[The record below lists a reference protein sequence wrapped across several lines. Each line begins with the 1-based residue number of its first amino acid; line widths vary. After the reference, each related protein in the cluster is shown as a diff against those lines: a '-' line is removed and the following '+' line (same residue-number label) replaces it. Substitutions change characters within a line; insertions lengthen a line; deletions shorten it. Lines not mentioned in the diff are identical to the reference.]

1 MVAQCNISGMSTP
14 AIDSDRSFLGHPK
27 GLAVLFFTEMWER
40 FSYYGM
46 KALLTIYLVEHFLF
60 TDKPAYEIVAAYIA
74 LAYVTPVLGG
84 YVADRYLGY
93 RRAVFLGGFLIMCGH
108 IGMALEGAEATMAA
122 DGSVARDNFAL
133 QVLFFSLALIVV
145 GTGLLKSS
153 ISSMVGGL
161 YEKNDIRRDSGFTIF
176 YMGINLG
183 AFLAPI
189 ICGVLASV
197 YGWSYGF
204 GAAAIGM
211 AAGLITLSAWRT
223 PLAGC
228 GDPPDPQALALPV
241 FGPLSSGH
249 IVVAATLVAIFP
261 VWFLVQSADLVGNM
275 LGGIVVGALIIT
287 AVYASTRLE
296 AVDRDR
302 IFVILLLFPFSVL
315 FWALFEQMGLSFALF
330 ALRVVDLQILGLGIT
345 APQIQ
350 SINPAFI
357 FLLAPLVAWL
367 WVRLGK
373 AGREPRLPVKYA
385 LALVQLGAGFA
396 VISFGASITGD
407 GSKVPLTWLA
417 LGLLLHTTGE
427 LCLSPVGL
435 SAVTKLSPARMVGY
449 VMGIWFLTNS
459 AANFAAGQIAQL
471 TSIEV
476 SPGGAIDITHAVDTY
491 GGAFAT
497 MAVWPIVGAGA
508 ILLLA
513 PLINRWMHGIR

>member
-1 MVAQCNISGMSTP
+1 MSTT

-46 KALLTIYLVEHFLF
+46 KALLTIYLVQHFLF
-60 TDKPAYEIVAAYIA
+60 TDDPAYDIVAAYIA
-74 LAYVTPVLGG
+74 LAYVTPILGG
-84 YVADRYLGY
+84 YLADRYLGY
-93 RRAVFLGGFLIMCGH
+93 RRAVLLGGILIMCGH
-108 IGMALEGAEATMAA
+108 IGMAVEGAEASLAA
-122 DGSVARDNFAL
+122 DGSVLRDYISL
-133 QVLFFSLALIVV
+133 QILFFSLALIVV

-161 YEKNDIRRDSGFTIF
+161 YAQNDVRRDAGFTIF

-189 ICGVLASV
+189 ICGALASV

-204 GAAAIGM
+204 GAAAVGM
-211 AAGLITLSAWRT
+211 AAGLITLTVWKK

-228 GDPPDPQALALPV
+228 GDPPDPQALSTPII
-241 FGPLSSGH
+241 GPLSPSH
-249 IVVAATLVAIFP
+249 LVTAATIIAVLPI
-261 VWFLVQSADLVGNM
+261 WYLVQNGDLVGNM
-275 LGGIVVGALIIT
+275 LGGIVVGALVLT
-287 AVYASTRLE
+287 GVFASLRLE

-302 IFVILLLFPFSVL
+302 IYVVLLLFPFSVL

-330 ALRVVDLQILGLGIT
+330 ALRAVDLQILGLGIT

-357 FLLAPLVAWL
+357 FLLAPLVAWI
-367 WVRLGK
+367 WVRLGQR
-373 AGREPRLPVKYA
+373 GSEPRLPIKYA
-385 LALVQLGAGFA
+385 LALVQLGLGFA

-407 GSKVPLTWLA
+407 GSKVALIWLA

-435 SAVTKLSPARMVGY
+435 SAVTKLSPVRMVGY

-459 AANFAAGQIAQL
+459 VANFAAGRIARL
-471 TSIEV
+471 TSIEAA
-476 SPGGAIDITHAVDTY
+476 PGTAIDITLAVDTY

-497 MAVWPIVGAGA
+497 MAIWPIVGAGA
-508 ILLLA
+508 ILLIA

>member
-1 MVAQCNISGMSTP
+1 MPTTV
-14 AIDSDRSFLGHPK
+14 IDSDRSFLGHPK

-84 YVADRYLGY
+84 YVADRYLGF
-93 RRAVFLGGFLIMCGH
+93 RRAVLLGGILIMCGH
-108 IGMALEGAEATMAA
+108 IGMALEGAEAKMAA
-122 DGSVARDNFAL
+122 DGGVARDSLAL

-161 YEKNDIRRDSGFTIF
+161 YAKNDVRRDAGFTIF

-204 GAAAIGM
+204 GAAAVGM
-211 AAGLITLSAWRT
+211 AAGLITLTAWRR

-228 GDPPDPQALALPV
+228 GDPPDLSRLLSPV
-241 FGPLSSGH
+241 FGPVTPNHLV
-249 IVVAATLVAIFP
+249 IAATLLTILP

-275 LGGIVVGALIIT
+275 LGGTVVGALIIT
-287 AVYASTRLE
+287 GVYASMRLE
-296 AVDRDR
+296 PMDRDR
-302 IFVILLLFPFSVL
+302 IFVVLLLFPFSVL
-315 FWALFEQMGLSFALF
+315 FWAFFEQMGLSFALF
-330 ALRVVDLQILGLGIT
+330 ALRVVDLQILGLGIS

-357 FLLAPLVAWL
+357 FLLAPLIAWL

-385 LALVQLGAGFA
+385 LALLQLGLGFA

-407 GSKVPLTWLA
+407 GVKVPLIWLT

-427 LCLSPVGL
+427 LCISPVGL
-435 SAVTKLSPARMVGY
+435 SAVTKLSPTRMVGY

-471 TSIEV
+471 TSIDTA
-476 SPGGAIDITHAVDTY
+476 PGAAIDITQAVGVY
-491 GGAFAT
+491 GSAFAT
-497 MAVWPIVGAGA
+497 MAIWPIVGAGA
-508 ILLLA
+508 ILLIA